1 MSKKTENLLK
11 GFYDVSPLLLPV
23 VPFGII
29 FGAIGIEL
37 GFGPYITYATSIII
51 FSGASQ
57 IVFFQLL
64 SNGASSLIAITSS
77 SVVSTRHLLYGA
89 VVAQY
94 LSKLSLIWK
103 IFLSYLLTDQAF
115 AVSQEF
121 FKKNSNDEY
130 KHYHLLGAG
139 LTLWIVWQ
147 LTTVI
152 GILLGSIVPEEL
164 GLSFTIPL
172 TFLALLINY
181 FRKIDHLIVI
191 FLSGLSSILFYEAP
205 LKSYIILSCVI
216 SLFIIFL
223 INKFQKKILLFG
235 YL

>member
-1 MSKKTENLLK
+1 MCSS
-11 GFYDVSPLLLPV
+11 D
-23 VPFGII
+23 
-29 FGAIGIEL
+29 L

-94 LSKLSLIWK
+94 LSKLSLMWK

-115 AVSQEF
+115 AVSQEV

-152 GILLGSIVPEEL
+152 GILLGSIVPEKL

-223 INKFQKKILLFG
+223 INKFQKKI
-235 YL
+235 

>member
-1 MSKKTENLLK
+1 MSKKKDNLLK

-223 INKFQKKILLFG
+223 INKFQKKI
-235 YL
+235 

>member
-94 LSKLSLIWK
+94 LSKLSLVWK

-191 FLSGLSSILFYEAP
+191 FLSGLSSIIFYEAP

-223 INKFQKKILLFG
+223 INKFQKKI
-235 YL
+235 

>member
-1 MSKKTENLLK
+1 MSKKKENLLK

-29 FGAIGIEL
+29 FGAIGIDL

-64 SNGASSLIAITSS
+64 SNGASSIIAITSS

-94 LSKLSLIWK
+94 LSKLSLMWK

-191 FLSGLSSILFYEAP
+191 FLSGLSSILFYNAP
-205 LKSYIILSCVI
+205 LKSYILLSCII

-223 INKFQKKILLFG
+223 ISKFQKKI
-235 YL
+235 

>member
-1 MSKKTENLLK
+1 MSKKTENFLR
-11 GFYDVSPLLLPV
+11 GFYDVCPLLLPV

-64 SNGASSLIAITSS
+64 SNGASSIIAITSS

-94 LSKLSLIWK
+94 LSKLSIIWK
-103 IFLSYLLTDQAF
+103 VFLCYLLTDQSF
-115 AVSQEF
+115 AVSQDY
-121 FKKNSNDEY
+121 FKKNSKDEY

-139 LTLWIVWQ
+139 LTLWTVWQ
-147 LTTVI
+147 VTTII

-164 GLSFTIPL
+164 GLTFTIPL
-172 TFLALLINY
+172 TFLALLVSY
-181 FRKIDHLIVI
+181 FRKIDHLFVI
-191 FLSGLSSILFYEAP
+191 FISGLLSIIFYEAP
-205 LKSYIILSCVI
+205 FKSYIILS
-216 SLFIIFL
+216 SLLSLLAIFL
-223 INKFQKKILLFG
+223 FLKFQKKI
-235 YL
+235 

>member
-1 MSKKTENLLK
+1 MSKKKENLLK

-103 IFLSYLLTDQAF
+103 LFLSYLLTDQAF

-191 FLSGLSSILFYEAP
+191 FLSGLSSILFYDAP
-205 LKSYIILSCVI
+205 LKSYIILSCVV

-223 INKFQKKILLFG
+223 INKFQKKI
-235 YL
+235 

>member
-1 MSKKTENLLK
+1 MDSKSKIFLR
-11 GFYDVSPLLLPV
+11 GIVDVLPLMIPV

-94 LSKLSLIWK
+94 LSKLSLVWK

-121 FKKNSNDEY
+121 FKKNSNDVY

-223 INKFQKKILLFG
+223 INKFQKKI
-235 YL
+235 

>member
-1 MSKKTENLLK
+1 MSKKKENLLK

-191 FLSGLSSILFYEAP
+191 FLSGLSSILFYDAP
-205 LKSYIILSCVI
+205 LKSYIILSCII

-223 INKFQKKILLFG
+223 INKFQKKI
-235 YL
+235 

>member
-139 LTLWIVWQ
+139 LTLWTVWQ

-191 FLSGLSSILFYEAP
+191 FLSGLSSILFYDAP
-205 LKSYIILSCVI
+205 LKSYIILSCVV

-223 INKFQKKILLFG
+223 INKFQKKI
-235 YL
+235 

>member
-147 LTTVI
+147 LTTVV

-191 FLSGLSSILFYEAP
+191 FLSGLSSILFYDAP
-205 LKSYIILSCVI
+205 LKSYIILSCII

-223 INKFQKKILLFG
+223 INKFQKKI
-235 YL
+235 

>member
-1 MSKKTENLLK
+1 MSKKKENLLK

-94 LSKLSLIWK
+94 LSKLSLMWK

-121 FKKNSNDEY
+121 FKKNSNDVY

-216 SLFIIFL
+216 SLLVIFL
-223 INKFQKKILLFG
+223 INKFQKKI
-235 YL
+235 

>member
-1 MSKKTENLLK
+1 M
-11 GFYDVSPLLLPV
+11 
-23 VPFGII
+23 
-29 FGAIGIEL
+29 
-37 GFGPYITYATSIII
+37 
-51 FSGASQ
+51 
-57 IVFFQLL
+57 
-64 SNGASSLIAITSS
+64 
-77 SVVSTRHLLYGA
+77 
-89 VVAQY
+89 
-94 LSKLSLIWK
+94 SKLSLIWK

-223 INKFQKKILLFG
+223 INKFQKKI
-235 YL
+235 

>member
-1 MSKKTENLLK
+1 MSKKKENLLK

-94 LSKLSLIWK
+94 LSKLSLMWK

-172 TFLALLINY
+172 TFLALLLNY

-223 INKFQKKILLFG
+223 INKFQKKI
-235 YL
+235 

>member
-1 MSKKTENLLK
+1 MSKKKENLLK

-29 FGAIGIEL
+29 FGAIGIDL

-64 SNGASSLIAITSS
+64 SNGASSIIAITSS

-94 LSKLSLIWK
+94 LSKLSLMWK

-121 FKKNSNDEY
+121 FKKNSNDDY

-191 FLSGLSSILFYEAP
+191 FLSGLSSILLYDAP

-216 SLFIIFL
+216 SLFVIYL
-223 INKFQKKILLFG
+223 INKFQKKI
-235 YL
+235 

>member
-1 MSKKTENLLK
+1 MSKKKENLLK

-64 SNGASSLIAITSS
+64 SNGASSIIAITSS

-94 LSKLSLIWK
+94 LSKLSLMWK

-191 FLSGLSSILFYEAP
+191 FLSGLSSILFYDAP

-223 INKFQKKILLFG
+223 INKFQKKI
-235 YL
+235 

>member
-94 LSKLSLIWK
+94 LSKLSLMWK

-152 GILLGSIVPEEL
+152 GILLGSILPEEL

-223 INKFQKKILLFG
+223 INKFQKKI
-235 YL
+235 

>member
-1 MSKKTENLLK
+1 MSTKTENLLK

-94 LSKLSLIWK
+94 LSKLSLMWK

-172 TFLALLINY
+172 TFLALLLNY

-223 INKFQKKILLFG
+223 INKFRKKI
-235 YL
+235 

>member
-1 MSKKTENLLK
+1 MST
-11 GFYDVSPLLLPV
+11 G
-23 VPFGII
+23 
-29 FGAIGIEL
+29 
-37 GFGPYITYATSIII
+37 
-51 FSGASQ
+51 
-57 IVFFQLL
+57 
-64 SNGASSLIAITSS
+64 
-77 SVVSTRHLLYGA
+77 HLLYGA

-223 INKFQKKILLFG
+223 INKFQKKI
-235 YL
+235 

>member
-94 LSKLSLIWK
+94 LSKLSLMWK

-191 FLSGLSSILFYEAP
+191 FLSGLSSILFYDAP
-205 LKSYIILSCVI
+205 LKSYIILSCVV
-216 SLFIIFL
+216 SLFIIFV
-223 INKFQKKILLFG
+223 INKFQKKL
-235 YL
+235 

>member
-1 MSKKTENLLK
+1 MSKKKENLLK

-64 SNGASSLIAITSS
+64 SNGASSIIAITSS

-191 FLSGLSSILFYEAP
+191 FLSGLSSILFYNAP

-223 INKFQKKILLFG
+223 INKFQKKI
-235 YL
+235 

>member
-1 MSKKTENLLK
+1 MSIKTENFLQ
-11 GFYDVSPLLLPV
+11 GFYDVCPLLIPV

-191 FLSGLSSILFYEAP
+191 FLSGLSSILFYDAP
-205 LKSYIILSCVI
+205 LKSYIILSCVV

-223 INKFQKKILLFG
+223 INKFQKKI
-235 YL
+235 

>member
-1 MSKKTENLLK
+1 MSKKKENLLK

-147 LTTVI
+147 LTTVV

-216 SLFIIFL
+216 SLFIIFI
-223 INKFQKKILLFG
+223 INKFQKKK
-235 YL
+235 

>member
-1 MSKKTENLLK
+1 M
-11 GFYDVSPLLLPV
+11 
-23 VPFGII
+23 
-29 FGAIGIEL
+29 
-37 GFGPYITYATSIII
+37 
-51 FSGASQ
+51 
-57 IVFFQLL
+57 
-64 SNGASSLIAITSS
+64 
-77 SVVSTRHLLYGA
+77 STRHLLYGA

-94 LSKLSLIWK
+94 LSKLSLMWK

-191 FLSGLSSILFYEAP
+191 FLSGLSSILFYDAP
-205 LKSYIILSCVI
+205 LKSYIILSCVV

-223 INKFQKKILLFG
+223 INKFQKKI
-235 YL
+235 

>member
-1 MSKKTENLLK
+1 MSKKKENLLK

-64 SNGASSLIAITSS
+64 SNGASSIIAITSS

-94 LSKLSLIWK
+94 LSKLSLMWK

-121 FKKNSNDEY
+121 FKKNSNDDY

-191 FLSGLSSILFYEAP
+191 FVSGLSSILFYDAP

-223 INKFQKKILLFG
+223 INKFQKKI
-235 YL
+235 